1 MKSWRFTYQ
10 KQTQI
15 KSFQLQIDRG
25 DCQLQFPP
33 RLVVVR
39 SNLVE
44 LPANNREYAKVRMRA
59 NRVVDSF
66 LLVARP
72 NCYIFRRKKI
82 SELVASRGT
91 TFTLVD
97 GRLSRVFLR
106 KPRKPRKIDFEKN
119 CVLEVNFWIPAN
131 SWMNSCDFYICCS
144 LYHSLS
150 KKFKLGSNGWVLA
163 ENELSE
169 HDAPPSGVYHRTYC
183 YH

>member
-1 MKSWRFTYQ
+1 MKTEDLRIKNKLRS
-10 KQTQI
+10 
-15 KSFQLQIDRG
+15 KSFSLQIDRG

-39 SNLVE
+39 SYLVE

-82 SELVASRGT
+82 SKLVTSRGT

-97 GRLSRVFLR
+97 VRLSCVFLR
-106 KPRKPRKIDFEKN
+106 KPWMCLKIDFEKN
-119 CVLEVNFWIPAN
+119 CVFEVNFWIPAN
-131 SWMNSCDFYICCS
+131 SWMNSCDFYTCCS
-144 LYHSLS
+144 LYYSLS
-150 KKFKLGSNGWVLA
+150 KKLKLGWNGWVLA